1 MPLKNNL
8 FFLELYFAGL
18 PLFKEL
24 ALVKEQ
30 RCNFSMTIR
39 NPTHT
44 PDTTLFFSGMDL
56 ASRFR

>member
-24 ALVKEQ
+24 ALVKER

-39 NPTHT
+39 NPTHLI
-44 PDTTLFFSGMDL
+44 LFF
-56 ASRFR
+56 

>member
-24 ALVKEQ
+24 ALVKER
-30 RCNFSMTIR
+30 RCNFSMIIR
-39 NPTHT
+39 NPTHQT
-44 PDTTLFFSGMDL
+44 PLYFFSGMDL